1 MCLLEDVGVGA
12 FGVYNNLIV
21 FACIP
26 NDHTHPLSTSERNN
40 LNQLIN
46 YLLLLK
52 FNLNEV
58 FGLLYEAV
66 SDEVSK
72 TYETHLIRTRT
83 LKLVFGLV
91 LYYIMTY
98 N

>member
-1 MCLLEDVGVGA
+1 MSLLEDIGVCA
-12 FGVYNNLIV
+12 FGINNNLIV

-26 NDHTHPLSTSERNN
+26 NDHTHPLSTGEREN

-46 YLLLLK
+46 YFLLLK

-58 FGLLYEAV
+58 LGLLYEAV

-83 LKLVFGLV
+83 LKLVFSLV
-91 LYYIMTY
+91 FNYIMT
-98 N
+98 